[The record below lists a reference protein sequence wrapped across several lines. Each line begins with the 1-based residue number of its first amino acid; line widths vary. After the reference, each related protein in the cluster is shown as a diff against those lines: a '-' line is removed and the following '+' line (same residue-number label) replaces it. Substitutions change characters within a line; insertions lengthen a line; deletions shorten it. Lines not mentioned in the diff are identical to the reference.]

1 MNILRADEITA
12 SRIPAKGEY
21 TETARQERLAF
32 LRRQTGAGLEQ
43 ITAIGFESERVRH
56 NTEAL
61 IGSVEIP
68 IGVAGPLKIN
78 GLFAKGFFYAPLAT
92 TEGALVASVSRG
104 ATALTLAGGANAAFL
119 GQRMMRVP
127 SFELDTLGDALHF
140 SAFAVGQLSVLQ
152 ALVKTLS
159 RHGQLVSLEPQVMG
173 RIVHVHCVYE
183 TGDAAGQNMTTTCT
197 WQLVQK
203 LRMDFEQY
211 CGKAIRNYFIESNL
225 SSDKKASFQSLI
237 RGRGVR
243 VVADCVLPGD
253 VVRKVLHTTPQ
264 NLIRCYQR
272 GASGAIA
279 AGTLG
284 FNMNIANVL
293 AALFTATG
301 QDIACVHE
309 SAIGYL
315 NLEQTDDDNLYAAL
329 VLPSL
334 AIGTVG
340 GGTGLPQQQE
350 CLELLGCVGQGSKSK
365 LAEILAGFCLAL
377 DLSTLSAV
385 ASDEFANAHERLGRN
400 RPT

>member
-1 MNILRADEITA
+1 MKILRTDEMTS

-21 TETARQERLAF
+21 TETARQERLVF
-32 LRRQTGAGLEQ
+32 LRQQTRAGLEQ
-43 ITAIGFESERVRH
+43 IGTIGFGSERVRH

-68 IGVAGPLKIN
+68 VGVAGPLTIN
-78 GLFAKGFFYAPLAT
+78 GLFAKGIFYAPLAT

-104 ATALTLAGGANAAFL
+104 ATALTLAGGVNAAFL

-127 SFELDTLGDALHF
+127 SFELSSLSDALHF
-140 SAFAVGQLSVLQ
+140 SAFVASQLGVLQ
-152 ALVKTLS
+152 SIVKTLS
-159 RHGQLVSLEPQVMG
+159 RHGHLVSLEPQVMG
-173 RIVHVHCVYE
+173 RVVHVHCVYE

-203 LRMDFEQY
+203 LRADFEQQS
-211 CGKAIRNYFIESNL
+211 GKNIKNYFIESNL

-243 VVADCVLPGD
+243 VVADCVLPGN
-253 VVRKVLHTTPQ
+253 VVRKVLNTTPQ
-264 NLIRCYQR
+264 NLIRCFQR

-284 FNMNIANVL
+284 FNINVANTL

-315 NLEQTDDDNLYAAL
+315 QLEHHDDDSLYAAL

-340 GGTGLPQQQE
+340 GGTGLPQQRE
-350 CLELLGCVGQGSKSK
+350 CLELLGCTAPGSKSR
-365 LAEILAGFCLAL
+365 LAEIIAGFCLAL